1 MEEASTPVPAATP
14 AAPTPPPAPGKGGR
28 LSPSDLAAHL
38 DSLEAKPLEAPAPE
52 KPAKEDGEDEGESE
66 GEGGDA
72 DPDAPPEEQP
82 SDPDLHR
89 RLDTIQKQQK
99 RANEQTELK
108 RLDLL
113 RELDSQKEAFR
124 AEWEPQIKEAQKLKE
139 LHARAKDDPGV
150 LADEY
155 GWTPDEQAQHAQL
168 LWTDAHAKKGDAKYK
183 AAADNMRRDRETR
196 SKTTAAEKRMA
207 ELEKKLD
214 AQDAERR
221 VDAVAGK
228 AQAAVTDKHPV
239 LKSYA
244 PEYLAQQLRWATQ
257 TIRQQTGKDPDP
269 AAVADVLEQNEKKLL
284 LDRLGPEKFSQLGY
298 SKPATPKPQT
308 KNANETKVA
317 TPMKQDAQRK
327 PLRRGQRLSPDE
339 MLAALDAESRPGA
352 G

>member
-1 MEEASTPVPAATP
+1 MSEEASTPAPAATP
-14 AAPTPPPAPGKGGR
+14 AAPTPPPAPTKGR
-28 LSPSDLAAHL
+28 LSPSDLAAQL
-38 DSLEAKPLEAPAPE
+38 DSLEAKPGETPAPE
-52 KPAKEDGEDEGESE
+52 KPEKEDEG
-66 GEGGDA
+66 GEGDDDDTGETE
-72 DPDAPPEEQP
+72 PGTPEEQP
-82 SDPDLHR
+82 SDPDLDR

-108 RLDLL
+108 RLEML

-124 AEWEPQIKEAQKLKE
+124 AEIAPQLKEAQKLKD
-139 LHARAKDDPGV
+139 LHERAKDDPGI

-155 GWTPDEQAQHAQL
+155 GWTPDEQAQHAQM

-183 AAADNMRRDRETR
+183 AAADNMRRDREMR

-214 AQDAERR
+214 AQEGERR

-239 LKSYA
+239 LKSYK
-244 PEYLAQQLRWATQ
+244 PDYLAQQLRWATQ
-257 TIRQQTGKDPDP
+257 TIRQQTGEDPDP
-269 AAVADVLEQNEKKLL
+269 AAVADVLEQNEKKFL
-284 LDRLGPEKFSQLGY
+284 LDRLGPEKFAQLGY

-308 KNANETKVA
+308 KNASETKVA
-317 TPMKQDAQRK
+317 TPMTQSTRK